1 MKIKCN
7 SRLRSICLIAY
18 AMTSISTRLNVFF
31 KAIVISV
38 IFGNLQ
44 TAVAVYCQFHVA
56 AA

>member
-44 TAVAVYCQFHVA
+44 TAEAVYCQFHVA